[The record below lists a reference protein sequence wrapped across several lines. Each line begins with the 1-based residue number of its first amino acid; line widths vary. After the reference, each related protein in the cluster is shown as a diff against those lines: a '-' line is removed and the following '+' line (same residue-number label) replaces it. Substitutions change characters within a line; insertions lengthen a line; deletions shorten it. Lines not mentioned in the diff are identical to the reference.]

1 MDFDDI
7 TYESNKNMYV
17 WVKPANSMSWNDI
30 LDDDKIS
37 NRGDEYRPA
46 KISGTLPEPEYR
58 GTQIDGRRIELIG
71 STFAYRL
78 EKFELGGELA
88 FEETPSLKM

>member
-7 TYESNKNMYV
+7 TYETDKHMYV

-30 LDDDKIS
+30 LDDDRIS

-46 KISGTLPEPEYR
+46 KIIGRLPEPEYR
-58 GTQIDGRRIELIG
+58 GTQVDGRRIELIG
-71 STFAYRL
+71 SPYAYSL
-78 EKFELGGELA
+78 EKFELGGELV
-88 FEETPSLKM
+88 FEDTLSLKL